1 MKKNAIVRIVIWSVL
16 IVTLI
21 GILIYSI
28 NNQENMGFKL
38 FNISINESTVS
49 KYEDADSYSIG
60 NTVIESEFDGIDIDW
75 VNGEVKLVPYG
86 EKTVKIEEN
95 CDEELKQEYEL
106 RWKTENGRLII
117 KPCESGAK
125 AKKFPE
131 KRLVVYIPKEMV
143 KDIVFTKFNSISAN
157 FMASE
162 FDFIF
167 FVATTTS
174 GDVILKDCK
183 VADLKADSTSGDLIL
198 NNCTTDTAQLD
209 TTSGKIN
216 VTGTA
221 SLVIADSTSG
231 EILISTDNAPKAI
244 KADSTSGKVTLELPE
259 NDGFTLEYDT
269 TTGTLHNDFEAKN
282 EDGKIIYGNG
292 VNEYEIDTTSSNL
305 YVKRK

>member
-21 GILIYSI
+21 GALVYSI
-28 NNQENMGFKL
+28 SNQENMSFKL
-38 FNISINESTVS
+38 FDISINESTVS
-49 KYEDADSYSIG
+49 KYQNPDSYSIG
-60 NTVIESEFDGIDIDW
+60 NT
-75 VNGEVKLVPYG
+75 EVDNYIKNMDVEWICGDVKIISYG
-86 EKTVKIEEN
+86 EDVIKIEET
-95 CDEELKQEYEL
+95 CDEELKPEYVL
-106 RWKTENGRLII
+106 RWKVENDTLII

-125 AKKFPE
+125 AKKFPK

-216 VTGTA
+216 VTGTI
-221 SLVIADSTSG
+221 SQINADSTSG
-231 EILISTDNAPKAI
+231 KILISTDNAPKIIDAS
-244 KADSTSGKVTLELPE
+244 STSGKVTLELPE

-269 TTGTLHNDFEAKN
+269 TTGTLHNDFETKKT
-282 EDGKIIYGNG
+282 DDQIIYGNG
-292 VNEYEIDTTSSNL
+292 INKYNVNTTSSNL
-305 YVKRK
+305 YVRKK